1 VKYRTAVAAL
11 LLAVAFFGVPEVK
24 PRSVAVYAIPEPSS
38 DMKATV
44 QPIVKVVSS
53 MNAID
58 RLWLQ
63 NIYLNCARV
72 VEADGIVDEPTITST
87 DGLRAVHVAVLAFIW
102 KGMADNSPEKYPR
115 LAEAIDSALNSC
127 VSEDSRQIT
136 PELRRRAAD
145 LYRAIAWAGLGKD
158 A

>member
-1 VKYRTAVAAL
+1 
-11 LLAVAFFGVPEVK
+11 
-24 PRSVAVYAIPEPSS
+24 
-38 DMKATV
+38 
-44 QPIVKVVSS
+44 
-53 MNAID
+53 
-58 RLWLQ
+58 
-63 NIYLNCARV
+63 
-72 VEADGIVDEPTITST
+72 
-87 DGLRAVHVAVLAFIW
+87 
-102 KGMADNSPEKYPR
+102 MADNSPEKYPR